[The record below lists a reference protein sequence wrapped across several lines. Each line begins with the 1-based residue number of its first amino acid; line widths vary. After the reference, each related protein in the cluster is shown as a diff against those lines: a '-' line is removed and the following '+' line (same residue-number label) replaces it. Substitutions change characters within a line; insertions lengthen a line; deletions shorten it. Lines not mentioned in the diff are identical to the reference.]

1 MADAAT
7 TADAVRTDTGVRDD
21 TSFLWRRLH
30 SLSGVLPLGA
40 FLCYHVFEN
49 LSALRGPA
57 AYDEMVNHVNTLLPR
72 PFFYALELVTIVLPL
87 AYHALYGV
95 WIAATG
101 HPNNGRYAYGGNWG
115 YLAQRL
121 T

>member
-7 TADAVRTDTGVRDD
+7 TADAVRTDAGADH
-21 TSFLWRRLH
+21 SFLWRRLH

-49 LSALRGPA
+49 LSALRGP
-57 AYDEMVNHVNTLLPR
+57 PR
-72 PFFYALELVTIVLPL
+72 TTR
-87 AYHALYGV
+87 
-95 WIAATG
+95 WST
-101 HPNNGRYAYGGNWG
+101 
-115 YLAQRL
+115 